1 MPSIAKAYDS
11 SAFKIK
17 NEVGPLPI
25 KRPTLFFVHPYLGL
39 ALRLLSLR
47 WLMSA
52 LREEN
57 AILTPAALGE
67 KLM

>member
-1 MPSIAKAYDS
+1 VSQP
-11 SAFKIK
+11 
-17 NEVGPLPI
+17 NLGPKDFSNNYFTP
-25 KRPTLFFVHPYLGL
+25 FGL
-39 ALRLLSLR
+39 ALRWLSLR

-57 AILTPAALGE
+57 AILTPSPLGE